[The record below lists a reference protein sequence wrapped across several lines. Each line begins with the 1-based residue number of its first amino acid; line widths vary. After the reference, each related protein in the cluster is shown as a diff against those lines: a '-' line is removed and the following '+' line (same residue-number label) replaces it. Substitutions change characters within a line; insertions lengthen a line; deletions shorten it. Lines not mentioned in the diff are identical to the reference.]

1 MLAKDVPKV
10 GQSMDSNISKEEL
23 EEKGANMIFDQL
35 KASLATVD
43 AFLTILEILEILI
56 DALTFTDQIE
66 GDRYFDAGIMAGKGL
81 VNSGFTTYYIVMK
94 YWKPNEDYNFDYE
107 RTDF

>member
-1 MLAKDVPKV
+1 MKSDLT
-10 GQSMDSNISKEEL
+10 KEEL

-43 AFLTILEILEILI
+43 AFLTILEVLEILI
-56 DALTFTDQIE
+56 DALTFTDQL
-66 GDRYFDAGIMAGKGL
+66 DDNRYFDAGIMGGKGL

-94 YWKPNEDYNFDYE
+94 YWKPDEDYQLDYE
-107 RTDF
+107 WTDHF